1 MASTQTYPPDHEER
15 WERTV
20 TGGRTRPRWGRRI
33 LVGLLV
39 LAVLLAGYGSGA
51 ALTARANMSDV
62 PVDGLAGSSSP
73 MHILVVGS
81 DSREGLTPEQQR
93 ELATGNVGGERTD
106 TIFLMTVAGGKV
118 GLLAFPRD
126 LFVTRC
132 DGSQGRINAAMGI
145 GGASCLVQTV
155 RDLSDIPVSHFMLV
169 NFIGFRDIVDAVG
182 GVQMCLDTPI
192 QDDFAGIDLPAGC
205 QELSGAQALG
215 FVRVRKID
223 SDLERIKRQ
232 QRFLK
237 ALAQEIVSPSTV
249 VNPPRLY
256 QVSGAIGEALTVDE
270 GFGTIDLLRVGLGA
284 RGLATGASVTET
296 VPTTSATA
304 GGAAVLRPI
313 EDEARQLFSA
323 FRDGSILER
332 ATGGPA
338 PSEITVDVL
347 NGAEVSGLA
356 GRTAEALREAGFQ
369 VGQVADAPES
379 VQATVIRYPAGS
391 QDAAQVLARALPIEP
406 QLQETSSVS
415 TVTLVLG
422 PDAAGSSS

>member
-15 WERTV
+15 WGRTV
-20 TGGRTRPRWGRRI
+20 TGGRRRPRWGRRV

-39 LAVLLAGYGSGA
+39 LAILLAGYGIGA

-62 PVDGLAGSSSP
+62 PVDTLAGGSSP

-126 LFVTRC
+126 LLVTRC

-145 GGASCLVQTV
+145 GGATCLVQTV
-155 RDLSDIPVSHFMLV
+155 RDLSGIPVSHFMLV

-182 GVQMCLDTPI
+182 GVQMCLDQPI
-192 QDDFAGIDLPAGC
+192 KDDFAGIDLPAGC
-205 QELSGAQALG
+205 QELNGAQALG

-223 SDLERIKRQ
+223 NDLERIKRQ

-237 ALAQEIVSPSTV
+237 SLAQEVLSPSTV
-249 VNPPRLY
+249 LNPPRLY

-270 GFGTIDLLRVGLGA
+270 SFGTTDLLRLGFGA
-284 RGLATGASVTET
+284 RGLASGASVTET
-296 VPTTSATA
+296 IPTTAA
-304 GGAAVLRPI
+304 NVGGAAVLRPV
-313 EDEARQLFSA
+313 EEEARQLFSA

-338 PSEITVDVL
+338 PAEITVDVL
-347 NGAEVSGLA
+347 NGAGVSGLA
-356 GRTAEALREAGFQ
+356 GRTADGLREAGFQ
-369 VGQVADAPES
+369 VGEVADAPEP
-379 VQATVIRYPAGS
+379 VQATVVRYPPGS
-391 QDAAQVLARALPIEP
+391 HDAAQVLARALPTDP
-406 QLQETSSVS
+406 QLEETSSVS

-422 PDAAGSSS
+422 PDAGGS